1 MLESLDWKIIAAVV
15 SSALSIG
22 GFVPYLYEV
31 FKGRTKP
38 HVYTWLI
45 WTLTISI
52 AAASIWTGGGGL
64 ILSVTMTIN
73 VLLCFVTFLASFKY
87 GTKNITRGDTIA
99 LVVALFAIFV
109 WFGLESPVLALLIA
123 TSIDLIGYWPTFRK
137 SYVEPWSEGI
147 PSWIIYTLA
156 PLASLFAVL
165 EYNVLTVT
173 YSSATLVANLLLIIL
188 LLVRRRNIPKPL

>member
-1 MLESLDWKIIAAVV
+1 MLESLDWKTVAALL

-22 GFVPYLYEV
+22 GSVFYLYEV

-45 WTLTISI
+45 WTLTAII

-64 ILSVTMTIN
+64 ILSVTMTIV
-73 VLLCFVTFLASFKY
+73 VLLCFTTFLTSFWY
-87 GTKNITRGDTIA
+87 GTKNITRGDTFS
-99 LVVALFAIFV
+99 LLVALFAIFV
-109 WFGLESPVLALLIA
+109 WVGLKNPVLALFISV
-123 TSIDLIGYWPTFRK
+123 SIDMVGYWPTYRK
-137 SYVEPWSEGI
+137 SYTEPWSEGI
-147 PSWIIYTLA
+147 LPWIIYTLA

-173 YSSATLVANLLLIIL
+173 YSSATLTANLLLIIL
-188 LLVRRRNIPKPL
+188 LLIRRKSIPKPA